1 MLGLTTIRDGQRA
14 ALWDKTGKVT
24 FVQGPQRVSLYGRT
38 MQLLQRHAAG
48 AHEYLVIQFKDGR
61 SQHLHGPA
69 AVWFHPVEHERIAVA
84 PATHLDAHEAIV
96 VYRQEKD
103 RVSRRIVRGPDV
115 FMPTADEWLH
125 QFSWHGSEQTKPN
138 RKVPHA
144 LVFQKL
150 RIIPDQM
157 YTDVEDVRTADD
169 ALLVIQLMVFFEL
182 VDIERMLDQTHDVVA
197 DFYNDVSADVI
208 HFVAGLTFEQF
219 KEQTEKLN
227 DLSIYRALVQ
237 RAERIGYRINKVVYR
252 GYQANPKL
260 QLMHD
265 NAIEARTKLQLEAQT
280 ERQAQELADLRLA
293 REGQRSQQRQEMEAA
308 ETAHQTRLKAAAFE
322 EALRQ
327 KRMEQ
332 ERELA
337 ARRALGEE
345 ALRHERVASEQQL
358 ESERTGNELKVAH
371 QQAIN
376 RERAGYLASLQGM
389 QVDLT
394 RFLTAR
400 YQHPDRLI
408 RIEGNGRARPRLHV
422 HQKT

>member
-1 MLGLTTIRDGQRA
+1 M
-14 ALWDKTGKVT
+14 
-24 FVQGPQRVSLYGRT
+24 Y
-38 MQLLQRHAAG
+38 
-48 AHEYLVIQFKDGR
+48 
-61 SQHLHGPA
+61 
-69 AVWFHPVEHERIAVA
+69 
-84 PATHLDAHEAIV
+84 
-96 VYRQEKD
+96 
-103 RVSRRIVRGPDV
+103 
-115 FMPTADEWLH
+115 AD
-125 QFSWHGSEQTKPN
+125 
-138 RKVPHA
+138 
-144 LVFQKL
+144 
-150 RIIPDQM
+150 I
-157 YTDVEDVRTADD
+157 EDVRTADD

-227 DLSIYRALVQ
+227 DLSIYRALVG

-252 GYQANPKL
+252 GYAANPKL

-265 NAIEARTKLQLEAQT
+265 NAIEARTKLRLEAET
-280 ERQAQELADLRLA
+280 ERQAQELADLRLE
-293 REGQRSQQRQEMEAA
+293 REAQRCKQRQEMEEA
-308 ETAHQTRLKAAAFE
+308 ETAHQTRLKASAFE

-327 KRMEQ
+327 KRLEQ
-332 ERELA
+332 ERELT
-337 ARRALGEE
+337 ARRAVSEE
-345 ALRHERVASEQQL
+345 TLRHDRVEAEQRL
-358 ESERTGNELKVAH
+358 ESERVSNELKVAH

-376 RERAGYLASLQGM
+376 RERAAYLGSLQGM

-408 RIEGNGRARPRLHV
+408 RIEGNGRSHPRLHV